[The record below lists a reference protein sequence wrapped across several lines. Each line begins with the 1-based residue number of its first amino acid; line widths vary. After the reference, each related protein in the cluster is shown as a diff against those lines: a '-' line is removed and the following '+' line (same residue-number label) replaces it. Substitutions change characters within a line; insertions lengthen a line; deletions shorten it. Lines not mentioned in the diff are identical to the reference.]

1 MTAKRLTKDDIRRSG
16 VLNPV
21 GHIVLAFANEAV
33 TANAVT
39 ALRAAGFAAEDI
51 LQYSPS
57 EATQRL
63 RERVHSSSQ
72 AAGFGYEIVLM
83 RRYLALAEE
92 GCGWL
97 IVYAPDD
104 AAVVRVTEIARQ
116 FAARCAVRYHRLANE
131 DLV

>member
-1 MTAKRLTKDDIRRSG
+1 MPISRLTKDDIRHSG

-21 GHIVLAFANEAV
+21 GHIVLAFENEAV
-33 TANAVT
+33 TADAVT
-39 ALRAAGFAAEDI
+39 ALRAAGFAPQDI
-51 LQYSPS
+51 LQYTPD

-63 RERVHSSSQ
+63 RQRVQSASQ

-83 RRYLALAEE
+83 RRYLALAES

-104 AAVVRVTEIARQ
+104 AAAARVTEIATRL
-116 FAARCAVRYHRLANE
+116 AAKCAVRYHRLANE
-131 DLV
+131 DLI

>member
-1 MTAKRLTKDDIRRSG
+1 MPISRLTKDDIRHSG

-21 GHIVLAFANEAV
+21 GHIVLAFENEAV
-33 TANAVT
+33 TADAVT
-39 ALRAAGFAAEDI
+39 ALRAAGFAPQDI
-51 LQYSPS
+51 LQYTPD

-63 RERVHSSSQ
+63 RQRVQSASQ

-83 RRYLALAEE
+83 RRYLALAES

-104 AAVVRVTEIARQ
+104 AA
-116 FAARCAVRYHRLANE
+116 ARCATTASPTKT
-131 DLV
+131 